1 MSSWFVL
8 QDVAGCWSGDPVLP
22 DALSLQVKRE
32 NHTQP
37 NRMTQHTLDKSSSWG
52 DFPAGNSTMTSLV
65 STMNYCA
72 QNKVSCLSF
81 RGSLSYSQAG
91 IKDVNKWCLKEW
103 IPLKNASYFLVLRGN
118 CPTMHSRWHSHLARR
133 TQKWQCKL
141 YQFTYS
147 YELQFYKLVLCNQRQ
162 SGVS

>member
-8 QDVAGCWSGDPVLP
+8 QDVAGCWSGDTVLP
-22 DALSLQVKRE
+22 DALSLQVRRE

-37 NRMTQHTLDKSSSWG
+37 NRMTQHTSDKSSSWG

-81 RGSLSYSQAG
+81 RGSLSYSQAS

-103 IPLKNASYFLVLRGN
+103 IPLKNASYFLVLRGK
-118 CPTMHSRWHSHLARR
+118 CPTMHSRLHSHLACSVPYASW
-133 TQKWQCKL
+133 TQNAN
-141 YQFTYS
+141 
-147 YELQFYKLVLCNQRQ
+147 VN
-162 SGVS
+162 